1 MTRAALALALL
12 LALLAAVAGCGE
24 DSGDEP
30 RTTTGAQATATAEPD
45 QEEESDAD
53 VPRRAGR
60 DGGGTFDA
68 RALYERDSAGVVTVY
83 SIFSAGG
90 LESILG
96 GDEEGGGVG
105 SGFVI
110 DEKGEI
116 ATNAHVVSQGEG
128 AELREAREVYVEF
141 ADGNRVEAEV
151 VGTDP
156 FADVALLKV
165 DPDGLTLRPLELG
178 TDESVEI
185 GEPVAAIGSP
195 FGERQSLSVGIVS
208 AVDRSIQSL
217 TDFQISGAVQTD
229 AAINP
234 GNSGGP
240 LVDLDGRVI
249 GVNQQIRTQSGANEG
264 VGYAVPVDL
273 VKRSLEQLSEDGEV
287 RYAYLGVSTQELY
300 PQLVERFD
308 LPVDA
313 GAWIQDVTDGG
324 PAEKAGLKGGGR
336 TVRFQASRVNPGGD
350 VIVKVGDTPITDPD
364 DLSAAINLL
373 DPGDEVELEIRRGDD
388 ARTVKVRLGE
398 RPLGDLDRQP

>member
-1 MTRAALALALL
+1 MTRALLVLL
-12 LALLAAVAGCGE
+12 LGLLVLAGCGE
-24 DSGDEP
+24 DGDGGGG
-30 RTTTGAQATATAEPD
+30 TTTAMQETATATATPGDEVA
-45 QEEESDAD
+45 EEDGD
-53 VPRRAGR
+53 GGPRRAGA
-60 DGGGTFDA
+60 FDA
-68 RALYERDSAGVVTVY
+68 RALYERDSPGVVTVY
-83 SIFSAGG
+83 SIFSGGG

-96 GDEEGGGVG
+96 GGEQNGGVG

-110 DEKGEI
+110 DRSGKI

-128 AELREAREVYVEF
+128 ADLEEAREVYVEF

-156 FADVALLKV
+156 FADIALLRV
-165 DPDGLTLRPLELG
+165 EPDGLSLKPLELG

-195 FGERQSLSVGIVS
+195 FGERSSLSVGIVS
-208 AVDRSIQSL
+208 AKDRDIQSL

-264 VGYAVPVDL
+264 VGYAVPIDL
-273 VKRSLEQLSEDGEV
+273 VKRSLDQLSEDGQV

-308 LPVDA
+308 LPVGE
-313 GAWIQDVTDGG
+313 GAWVQEVTDGG
-324 PAEKAGLKGGGR
+324 PAAEAGLEGGGR
-336 TVRFQASRVNPGGD
+336 AVRFQASRVNPGGD
-350 VIVKVGDTPITDPD
+350 IIVKVGDTPIRDPD
-364 DLSAAINLL
+364 DLSAAINRLL
-373 DPGDEVELEIRRGDD
+373 PGDEVEIEVRRGEDT
-388 ARTVKVRLGE
+388 RTVTVELGE
-398 RPLGDLDRQP
+398 RPVGSLERDP

>member
-1 MTRAALALALL
+1 MRLLL
-12 LALLAAVAGCGE
+12 LALLGALLVGCG
-24 DSGDEP
+24 DDAK
-30 RTTTGAQATATAEPD
+30 TVTVTATQTETTQAEAPADTD
-45 QEEESDAD
+45 QEQPAPSAS
-53 VPRRAGR
+53 
-60 DGGGTFDA
+60 GGTFDA

-83 SIFSAGG
+83 SIFSGGG

-96 GDEEGGGVG
+96 GDDSNGGVG
-105 SGFVI
+105 SGFVLNQ
-110 DEKGEI
+110 KGEI

-128 AELREAREVYVEF
+128 ADLEKAREVYVEF

-156 FADVALLKV
+156 FADIALLRVK
-165 DPDGLTLRPLELG
+165 PDGIELRPLELG

-208 AVDRSIQSL
+208 ATDRSIQSL

-240 LVDLDGRVI
+240 LVDVQGRVI
-249 GVNQQIRTQSGANEG
+249 GVNQQIRTASGANEG
-264 VGYAVPVDL
+264 VGYAVPIDL
-273 VKRSLEQLSEDGEV
+273 VKRSIGQLSEDGEV

-300 PQLVERFD
+300 PQLVDRFD
-308 LPVDA
+308 LPVEK
-313 GAWIQDVTDGG
+313 GAWIQEVTPGG
-324 PAEKAGLKGGGR
+324 PAAEAGLKGGGR
-336 TVRFQASRVNPGGD
+336 AVRFQATRVSPGGD
-350 VIVKVGDTPITDPD
+350 VIVKVGDTPIADPD

-373 DPGDEVELEIRRGDD
+373 EPGQEVDIEIRRGDD
-388 ARTVKVRLGE
+388 TRTVSVKLEE
-398 RPLGDLDRQP
+398 RPVGNLDRQP